1 MPINFKMDDPIQG
14 AWSLLQ
20 LTNDSIVKCAETAF
34 TKVKLTPQQF
44 YVLAAIKNIGDPAL
58 PTDVAKWL
66 DRNTNTITLIIDRME
81 KDGLVS
87 RVRDLKDRRA
97 LRLLISA
104 RGLKLYEQ
112 ATKPS
117 HELPK
122 IILSSLSQDELKT
135 LIGLLGK
142 VRQKTF
148 EYRKIEDKVASE
160 ASMKEKK
167 HELKNPVKKKV
178 TKTKSKK

>member
-1 MPINFKMDDPIQG
+1 MPINFKIDDPVQG
-14 AWSLLQ
+14 AWSMIQ

-44 YVLAAIKNIGDPAL
+44 YVLAAIKNIGDPVL

-97 LRLLISA
+97 LRLLVSP
-104 RGLKLYEQ
+104 RGQKLYEQ
-112 ATKPS
+112 AVRPS
-117 HELPK
+117 RELPR
-122 IILSSLSQDELKT
+122 IILSALAVDELKT
-135 LIGLLGK
+135 LNNLLGK
-142 VRQKTF
+142 IRSKTF
-148 EYRKIEDKVASE
+148 EYRKIEDKVANE
-160 ASMKEKK
+160 DSMKKKK
-167 HELKNPVKKKV
+167 HELKNPVPKKRG
-178 TKTKSKK
+178 TKAKK

>member
-1 MPINFKMDDPIQG
+1 MPINFKIDDPIQG
-14 AWSLLQ
+14 VWSLLQ

-44 YVLAAIKNIGDPAL
+44 YVLAAIKNIGDPVL

-97 LRLLISA
+97 LRLLISP

-112 ATKPS
+112 ATRPS
-117 HELPK
+117 RELPK
-122 IILSSLSQDELKT
+122 TILSALSADELST
-135 LIGLLGK
+135 LINLLEK
-142 VRQKTF
+142 IRQKTF
-148 EYRKIEDKVASE
+148 EYRKIEDKVANE
-160 ASMKEKK
+160 DSMKKKK
-167 HELKNPVKKKV
+167 HELKNPVQKKRGP
-178 TKTKSKK
+178 KSKK

>member
-1 MPINFKMDDPIQG
+1 MPIKFKVDDPIQG
-14 AWSLLQ
+14 VWSLLQ

-44 YVLAAIKNIGDPAL
+44 YVLAAIKNIGDPVL

-104 RGLKLYEQ
+104 KGQKLYEQ
-112 ATKPS
+112 ALKPS
-117 HELPK
+117 KELPK
-122 IILSSLSQDELKT
+122 VILAGLSADELKT
-135 LIGLLGK
+135 LINLLEK

-148 EYRKIEDKVASE
+148 EFRKIEDKVSNE
-160 ASMKEKK
+160 DSMKKKK
-167 HELKNPVKKKV
+167 HELKNPLPKKKA
-178 TKTKSKK
+178 TKSKK

>member
-1 MPINFKMDDPIQG
+1 MPINFKIDDPVQG
-14 AWSLLQ
+14 VWSLLQ

-34 TKVKLTPQQF
+34 TKSKLTPQQF
-44 YVLAAIKNIGDPAL
+44 YVLAAIKNIGDPVL

-97 LRLLISA
+97 LRLLIST
-104 RGLKLYEQ
+104 RGQKLYEQ
-112 ATKPS
+112 ALRPS
-117 HELPK
+117 RELPK
-122 IILSSLSQDELKT
+122 IILAGLSADELKT
-135 LIGLLGK
+135 LINLLEK

-148 EYRKIEDKVASE
+148 EYRKIEDKVADES
-160 ASMKEKK
+160 SMKKKK
-167 HELKNPVKKKV
+167 HELKVPVKKKRGP
-178 TKTKSKK
+178 KSKK